1 MISFFFYNK
10 LTNVELIKKIN
21 TRFEIC
27 DGFIIVHNYDRETH
41 ILEISDDILNNNKA
55 LPGKIVTFNMCLDDI
70 IKKINEIE
78 EVKTTNKIKET
89 VTTIW
94 ANKPLGGK
102 CKTYIIY

>member
-27 DGFIIVHNYDRETH
+27 DGFIIINKYDSENN
-41 ILEISDDILNNNKA
+41 ILEISDDSLNNNKT
-55 LPGKIVTFNMCLDDI
+55 LPGKIVTFNMTVDDI

-78 EVKTTNKIKET
+78 EIKSNGKTKEI

>member
-21 TRFEIC
+21 PRFEIC
-27 DGFIIVHNYDRETH
+27 DGFIIIQKYDGENN
-41 ILEISDDILNNNKA
+41 ILEISNDSLNNNKA
-55 LPGKIVTFNMCLDDI
+55 LPGKIVSFNMTLDDI
-70 IKKINEIE
+70 IKKINGIE
-78 EVKTTNKIKET
+78 EVKSNNTSKDL

>member
-1 MISFFFYNK
+1 M
-10 LTNVELIKKIN
+10 
-21 TRFEIC
+21 
-27 DGFIIVHNYDRETH
+27 
-41 ILEISDDILNNNKA
+41 NNNKT
-55 LPGKIVTFNMCLDDI
+55 LPGKIVTFNMTVDDI

-78 EVKTTNKIKET
+78 EIKSNGKTKEI